1 MTVVGIEPTY
11 IGKNENLK
19 FVVPRELFRMRLQ
32 SNEQVDKETANLF
45 GKYIQNTFK
54 GFQKGRETKYGNEN
68 NIKTDTTAEFWNE
81 FEEKAKNL
89 SVDLIG
95 YTPIIED
102 FVFYNLKIYG
112 SNCIILGMEM
122 QWSRI
127 KDAPSINC
135 GVESFRVYYELGEI
149 TIQLTEFLKEKGYK
163 SEAHHPFGG
172 KLLFPPHAV
181 AAGLG
186 FMGRNGLVVT
196 PEYGPRQRWA
206 IISTDA
212 KIPSSA
218 NKILN
223 PLEEFCK
230 NCGACV
236 KGCKGEAAYDIPIFH
251 EDSPA
256 ITHIDRK
263 KCIESLINN
272 NYCSYCLKV
281 CPLGSPKKV
290 IKESQSGIL

>member
-1 MTVVGIEPTY
+1 MTEVGIEPTY
-11 IGKNENLK
+11 VGKNENLK
-19 FVVPRELFRMRLQ
+19 FIVPRELFRVRLQ
-32 SNEQVDKETANLF
+32 SDKQVDRETANGF
-45 GKYIQNTFK
+45 SKYIQDTFK
-54 GFQKGRETKYGNEN
+54 GFQKGRETKYGNEDN
-68 NIKTDTTAEFWNE
+68 VKTETTPEFWNE
-81 FEEKAKNL
+81 FEEKAMKL
-89 SVDLIG
+89 GVDLIG
-95 YTPIIED
+95 YTPVIEE

-112 SNCIILGMEM
+112 TNCIILGMEM
-122 QWSRI
+122 QWNSI

-135 GVESFRVYYELGEI
+135 GVEAFRVYYELGEI
-149 TIQLTEFLKEKGYK
+149 TIQLTEFLKEQGYK

-186 FMGRNGLVVT
+186 FMGRNGLVIT

-212 KIPSSA
+212 DIPFPI
-218 NKILN
+218 KKDLD
-223 PLEEFCK
+223 PLEDFCK

-236 KGCKGEAAYDIPIFH
+236 RECRGGAAYDTPIIH

-256 ITHIDRK
+256 ITHIDRQ
-263 KCIESLINN
+263 KCIDSLVNN

-281 CPLGSPKKV
+281 CPLGNPKKV
-290 IKESQSGIL
+290 IK

>member
-1 MTVVGIEPTY
+1 MSEVGIDPTY

-19 FVVPRELFRMRLQ
+19 FIVPRELFKMRLQ
-32 SNEQVDKETANLF
+32 SDETLDRETSDKFSE
-45 GKYIQNTFK
+45 YIQNTFK
-54 GFQKGRETKYGNEN
+54 GFQKGRESKYGNEN
-68 NIKTDTTAEFWNE
+68 NNKTKTSPEFWKD
-81 FEEKAKNL
+81 FENRAKDL
-89 SVDLIG
+89 GIDLIG
-95 YTPIIED
+95 YTPLIED

-112 SNCIILGMEM
+112 HNCVVLGMEM
-122 QWSRI
+122 NWKKI

-135 GVESFRVYYELGEI
+135 GVEAFRVYYELGEI
-149 TIQLTEFLKEKGYK
+149 TLQLTKYIKDKGYK

-186 FMGRNGLVVT
+186 FMGRNGLVIT

-212 KIPSSA
+212 EIP
-218 NKILN
+218 NKVKKN
-223 PLEEFCK
+223 FKPMEEYCK

-236 KGCKGEAAYDIPIFH
+236 RGCKGNAAYETPIYH
-251 EDSPA
+251 DNSPA
-256 ITHIDRK
+256 ITHIDRA
-263 KCIESLINN
+263 KCIDSLINN

-281 CPLGSPKKV
+281 CPLGHPK
-290 IKESQSGIL
+290 E